1 MSKEKEFFNAL
12 YEGKWALFAPILIL
26 GGIYGGVFT
35 PTEAAVVAVAYG
47 LVTGLWIYRG
57 LKFKDLGALC
67 LTSMRTTAIVMFII
81 GLASV
86 FGWLLAYERVPDQI
100 VGFILS
106 ISDNKIVILLVAQLQ
121 R

>member
-1 MSKEKEFFNAL
+1 
-12 YEGKWALFAPILIL
+12 
-26 GGIYGGVFT
+26 
-35 PTEAAVVAVAYG
+35 
-47 LVTGLWIYRG
+47 
-57 LKFKDLGALC
+57 
-67 LTSMRTTAIVMFII
+67 MRTTATVMFII